1 MKQATMQAEV
11 SGVQLERVAACPV
24 CASKERSFL
33 FTSDD
38 WLYGVPGEFPL
49 VRCRACGLV
58 YLQERPHA
66 ASLALYYPDDTY
78 YAYSPPASHSLFARR
93 QPAARLWYFI
103 KRSVLAHEYGY
114 RHLGGHKLAALMA
127 RLPLTSWLRQR
138 LTFHLDILLHPYLE
152 NGHLLEVGCG
162 VGRYLD
168 LMRALGWHRTV
179 GVDISH
185 KAIAQAREVLG
196 LEAYCGQLREV
207 EFPANSFDAVSLSHT
222 LEHVPDPVTFL
233 RDIFQ
238 VMKPGGRLAIIV
250 PNVESLSSRR
260 FRDYWLALETPRH
273 LINFT
278 RRSLSIALQDAGFTI
293 ERMTTL
299 SRGGYQVALYSH
311 SRKAG
316 DAHSVYSDSE
326 HRFALSRRARAFMLS
341 LIERLQCAVG
351 LPAGEE
357 LAAVAVKRP

>member
-1 MKQATMQAEV
+1 MSQATMQAAV
-11 SGVQLERVAACPV
+11 SDVQLERVIACPV
-24 CASKERSFL
+24 CASAERAFL
-33 FTSDD
+33 FTSGD

-49 VRCRACGLV
+49 VRCRACGLA
-58 YLQERPHA
+58 YLQERPDA
-66 ASLALYYPDDTY
+66 TSLALYYPDDSY
-78 YAYSPPASHSLFARR
+78 YAYKQPASHDLFARR
-93 QPAARLWYFI
+93 QAAARLWYVI

-114 RHLGGHKLAALMA
+114 RHLGGHKLVASLA
-127 RLPLTSWLRQR
+127 RLPLTSWLRER
-138 LTFHLDILLHPYLE
+138 LTFHLDILLHPYVE

-185 KAIAQAREVLG
+185 KAIAQAREALG

-207 EFPANSFDAVSLSHT
+207 GLPADSFDAVSLSHT
-222 LEHVPDPVTFL
+222 LEHVPDPVMFL

-260 FRDYWLALETPRH
+260 FRDYWLGLETPRH

-278 RRSLSIALQDAGFTI
+278 RHSLSLTLQRAGFTI

-299 SRGGYQVALYSH
+299 PRGGYQVALFSH
-311 SRKAG
+311 SREAG
-316 DAHSVYSDSE
+316 DAHSVYTNSE
-326 HRFALSRRARAFMLS
+326 HRFPLSRRGRAFMLS
-341 LIERLQCAVG
+341 LIERMQCAVG

-357 LAAVAVKRP
+357 LAAVAVKRR